1 MTTQVQPE
9 TAKPE
14 PSRYVGQSLRRKE
27 DPRLITGRATYTDDI
42 NIPGMVYAA
51 IVRSTEAHA
60 RITSIDTQE
69 ALAHPGVVA
78 VFTGADLEG
87 VEAPIPMV
95 WAPPGVEVKVPEHWP
110 LAKDKVGYVGHA
122 VAVVLGTDKYGVI
135 DAAEKV
141 IVDYEPL
148 PAVVDVEKALEADS
162 PVIHEEYGTNKC
174 FEWSLGGGDIEA
186 ALRDSDVVFERRVV
200 NHRTAGGAI
209 EPRVS
214 LADYRAGNLTL
225 WSSTQIP
232 HILRLLLSMQLGMSE
247 EKIRVVAP
255 EVGGGFGSKLNCYP
269 EEVLVCWAARK
280 LGRAVKWTETRSENM
295 TTTHHG
301 RDQIAYVRM
310 GAKRDGTVTGMHARI
325 IQDLG
330 SYHLIEGPVIP
341 CLGGFVMSGCYAF
354 PAVQTDIV
362 GVFTTKFA
370 TDAIRGAGRPEATHM
385 IEMCMDQLADELG
398 MDRLEL
404 RRKNFIPKEDFP
416 AELPI
421 GVIYDSGDY
430 EGTLDK
436 LLEHLDVDA
445 FRREQAE
452 LRERGVYRGIGF
464 STYVEICG
472 LAPSRVVGPSGF
484 GLQAGYWESAQVRV
498 HPSGTATLFTRSP
511 PHGQGHETGFA
522 QIVADRIGCT
532 PEQVEVIHGD
542 TQTGPFGMGTY
553 GSRSLAV
560 GGESAARAAE
570 KVRTK
575 AKEIAAHLLEA
586 APEDLEL
593 KEGKY
598 QVRGSPDKSM
608 TLADIAG
615 AAYIPEDLPEGM
627 EPGLSEQTFYDPENF
642 VWPFGAHAC
651 VVDVDVDTGK
661 VDIVRYVAVDDCG
674 PAINPLLIDGQ
685 VHGGIAHALGQ
696 ALFEQ
701 VVYDDEGQLITGTFV
716 DYALPTAAELPSF
729 ETDRTETPSPT
740 NSLGVKGIGEA
751 GTIACTPT
759 MVNAVVDALRPLGV
773 TYIDMPLTPMRVWQT
788 IQEARGG
795 GSGPRATEQGRQTD
809 EHGSGS
815 AGSGPAAPAEGGES

>member
-1 MTTQVQPE
+1 MTTEV
-9 TAKPE
+9 KPE
-14 PSRYVGQSLRRKE
+14 GGAETQAERWVGQALRRKE
-27 DPRLITGRATYTDDI
+27 DPRLITGRATYTDDM
-42 NIPGMVYAA
+42 NLPGMLYAA

-60 RITSIDTQE
+60 RISSIDAEE
-69 ALAHPGVVA
+69 ARNHPGVAA
-78 VFTGADLEG
+78 VFTGDDLG
-87 VEAPIPMV
+87 DIAAPIPMV

-110 LAKDKVGYVGHA
+110 LAKEKVGYVGHA
-122 VAVVLGTDKYGVI
+122 IALVLGSDKFGVV

-141 IVDYEPL
+141 VVDYEPL
-148 PAVVDVEKALEADS
+148 PAVTDPEKALEEGS
-162 PVIHEEYGTNKC
+162 PVIHDDFGTNKC
-174 FEWSLGGGDIEA
+174 FEWSLGGGEIEA
-186 ALRDSDVVFERRVV
+186 ALRDSDVVVERRVV

-209 EPRVS
+209 EPRAS
-214 LADYRAGNLTL
+214 LADFRAGHLTL

-232 HILRLLLSMQLGMSE
+232 HIMRLLLSMQLEMSE

-280 LGRAVKWTETRSENM
+280 LGRPVKWTETRSENM
-295 TTTHHG
+295 STTHHG
-301 RDQIAYVRM
+301 RDQIAYVKI
-310 GAKRDGTVTGMHARI
+310 GAKRDGTVTGIHARI

-330 SYHLIEGPVIP
+330 SYLLIEGPVIP
-341 CLGGFVMSGCYAF
+341 ALGAFVMSGCYRF
-354 PAVQTDIV
+354 PAIQTDVV

-385 IEMCMDQLADELG
+385 IEMTMDQLADELG

-404 RRKNFIPKEDFP
+404 RRKNFIPKDAFP

-421 GVIYDSGDY
+421 GVVYDSGNY
-430 EGTLDK
+430 EGTLDR
-436 LLEHLDVDA
+436 LLEMVDVNA
-445 FRREQAE
+445 FRKEQAE
-452 LRERGVYRGIGF
+452 LREQGVYRGIGF

-472 LAPSRVVGPSGF
+472 LAPSRVVGPNGF

-498 HPSGTATLFTRSP
+498 HPSGTATLFTGSS

-570 KVRTK
+570 KVRDK
-575 AKEIAAHLLEA
+575 AREIAAHLLEA
-586 APEDLEL
+586 APEDVEL
-593 KEGKY
+593 RKGKY
-598 QVRGSPDKSM
+598 QVRGSPDKAM

-615 AAYIPEDLPEGM
+615 AAYIPQDLPEGM

-651 VVDVDVDTGK
+651 IVDVDIETGK
-661 VDIVRYVAVDDCG
+661 VEIARYVAVDDCG
-674 PAINPLLIDGQ
+674 PAINPTLIDGQ
-685 VHGGIAHALGQ
+685 VHGGIVHALGQ

-701 VVYDDEGQLITGTFV
+701 VVYDENGQLMTGTFV
-716 DYALPTAAELPSF
+716 EYALPTAAELPSF
-729 ETDRTETPSPT
+729 ETARTETPSPT
-740 NSLGVKGIGEA
+740 NTLGVKGIGEA
-751 GTIACTPT
+751 GTIACTPAVT
-759 MVNAVVDALRPLGV
+759 NAVIDALKPLGL
-773 TYIDMPLTPMRVWQT
+773 TWIDMPLTPMRVWQA
-788 IQEARGG
+788 IQQAKGG
-795 GSGPRATEQGRQTD
+795 AS
-809 EHGSGS
+809 
-815 AGSGPAAPAEGGES
+815 